1 MCFSSRRKPFG
12 GNSLLDLVVFGRA
25 AGIFIEE
32 QLQQGID
39 YRLASEDDVDRA
51 MGRLNA
57 LDSKDKGEDAAVL
70 KRELQSCMQNY
81 FGVFRDGEYMK
92 KGRDE
97 LNTMRDRVA
106 NIAISDKSK
115 AFNTARMEALE
126 LQNLFE
132 VAEATAIA
140 ADERMESR
148 GAHSRNDYPERDDK
162 NWLCHSMYHPETK
175 KQPSVMSISNQR
187 RLPRLSQKFVR
198 TRGYKM
204 LVSVYRY
211 NPETDREP
219 YMQDVEVSVPEG
231 KDLMVLDVLNL
242 IKEKDQSLSYR
253 RSCREGVCGRMVSI

>member
-1 MCFSSRRKPFG
+1 MMGGIPTNVNGQAITQVNGNDEIIPGLYACGEAACVSVHGANRLG

-51 MGRLNA
+51 MGRLNS
-57 LDSKDKGEDAAVL
+57 LDSNDNGEDTAEL
-70 KRELQSCMQNY
+70 KRELQNCMQNY

-97 LNTMRDRVA
+97 LNAMRDRVA

-140 ADERMESR
+140 ADERTESR
-148 GAHSRNDYPERDDK
+148 GAHSRNDFPERDDK

-175 KQPSVMSISNQR
+175 KLTKRDVNFKPKTVDTFE
-187 RLPRLSQKFVR
+187 PKVR
-198 TRGYKM
+198 TY
-204 LVSVYRY
+204 
-211 NPETDREP
+211 
-219 YMQDVEVSVPEG
+219 
-231 KDLMVLDVLNL
+231 
-242 IKEKDQSLSYR
+242 
-253 RSCREGVCGRMVSI
+253 